1 MLTMSLG
8 MTLGLI
14 AYGMSRSVEAIVIA
28 RSNWLESYYET
39 HPAVGFAFY
48 VLYNW
53 VLLVMA
59 SLPVLLCVPEAA
71 GSGIPEVHSRGTA
84 PGTLSRFSRVVPCC
98 RPVDN
103 NPLAPH
109 GA

>member
-1 MLTMSLG
+1 MSLG

-71 GSGIPEVHSRGTA
+71 GSGIPEVHSRGTVSGIA
-84 PGTLSRFSRVVPCC
+84 SRFPVRALLSPC
-98 RPVDN
+98 
-103 NPLAPH
+103 
-109 GA
+109 G